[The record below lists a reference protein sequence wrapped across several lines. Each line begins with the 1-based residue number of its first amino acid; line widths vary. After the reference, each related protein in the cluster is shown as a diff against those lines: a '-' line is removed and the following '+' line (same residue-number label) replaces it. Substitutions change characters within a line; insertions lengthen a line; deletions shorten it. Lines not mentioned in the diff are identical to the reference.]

1 MLEFH
6 IIYFNINFGI
16 IFACKSVP
24 KPKIYRKDSKWQIIA
39 QIPQTQPQR

>member
-16 IFACKSVP
+16 IFAYKSVP
-24 KPKIYRKDSKWQIIA
+24 KPKIYRKDSKWQTTW
-39 QIPQTQPQR
+39 IPQTQPRL